1 MKKTPYS
8 AAAEQA
14 RLYEQAKQF
23 DLAAISWKRAASVAT
38 LRVNKEWAAVRADVC
53 EKILNLNARLDQLQE
68 SASERAKEAAKT
80 KAKKK
85 MAEALEAHMNNST
98 SGENQ

>member
-23 DLAAISWKRAASVAT
+23 DLAAISWKRAASVAR
-38 LRVNKEWAAVRADVC
+38 LRVNQEWAAVRADVC
-53 EKILNLNARLDQLQE
+53 QKILSLAARLEQLQE
-68 SASERAKEAAKT
+68 NASERAKKAAKT

-85 MAEALEAHMNNST
+85 MAKALEAHIKTT
-98 SGENQ
+98 SEEA

>member
-23 DLAAISWKRAASVAT
+23 VLAAISWNRAASVAR
-38 LRVNKEWAAVRADVC
+38 LRVNQEWAAVRADVC
-53 EKILNLNARLDQLQE
+53 EKILSLNARLEQLQE

-85 MAEALEAHMNNST
+85 MVEALKAHIKTTGKEESR
-98 SGENQ
+98 

>member
-23 DLAAISWKRAASVAT
+23 DLAAISWKRAAAVAT

-53 EKILNLNARLDQLQE
+53 EKILSLAARLEQLQE

-85 MAEALEAHMNNST
+85 MAEALETHIKTT
-98 SGENQ
+98 SEEA